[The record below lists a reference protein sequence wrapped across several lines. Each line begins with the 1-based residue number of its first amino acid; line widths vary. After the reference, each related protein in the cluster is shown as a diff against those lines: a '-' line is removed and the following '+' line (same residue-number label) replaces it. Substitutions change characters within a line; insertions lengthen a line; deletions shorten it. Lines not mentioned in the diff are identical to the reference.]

1 MPGRHK
7 KDCTCNTC
15 TERIKRQYFERFGEP
30 EPTPTPEAP
39 KAPEA
44 PEAPPPEITPTE
56 RQIAPPPEAEA
67 VEVMN
72 ADFFGDMLNDY
83 NNNVITVESTEE
95 EAEAEEE
102 PRQTSTTQIKGATV
116 LLVVDLFAPPLLA
129 KLYNYLFKPKKQI
142 HYKDLKLTS
151 EEKEELIELA
161 DAAFE
166 DAGIELSPMN
176 AFLSTLA
183 IVYTTKIFTHE

>member
-7 KDCTCNTC
+7 KDCTCQTC

-30 EPTPTPEAP
+30 DPTPPPT
-39 KAPEA
+39 PEA
-44 PEAPPPEITPTE
+44 PEAPPPTTEITPTE
-56 RQIAPPPEAEA
+56 RQIAPPEAEA

-83 NNNVITVESTEE
+83 NNNVITVESTE
-95 EAEAEEE
+95 AETVEEEE
-102 PRQTSTTQIKGATV
+102 PRRTSTTQIKGATV

-129 KLYNYLFKPKKQI
+129 KLYNYLFKPKKAI

-151 EEKEELIELA
+151 EEKEELTELA

-166 DAGIELSPMN
+166 DAGIELSPMS

>member
-1 MPGRHK
+1 MAGRHK
-7 KDCTCNTC
+7 KDCTCETC

-30 EPTPTPEAP
+30 EPTPTATPEPIPEAP
-39 KAPEA
+39 P
-44 PEAPPPEITPTE
+44 PPPEITPTE
-56 RQIAPPPEAEA
+56 RQISAPPEAEA

-83 NNNVITVESTEE
+83 NNNVITVEPEAE
-95 EAEAEEE
+95 AEAEAEE
-102 PRQTSTTQIKGATV
+102 PRRTSTTQIKGATV

-183 IVYTTKIFTHE
+183 IVYTTKIFTYE

>member
-7 KDCTCNTC
+7 KDCTCETC

-30 EPTPTPEAP
+30 DPTPPPTPEST
-39 KAPEA
+39 
-44 PEAPPPEITPTE
+44 PPQPEITPTE
-56 RQIAPPPEAEA
+56 RQIAPPPPEAEAEA
-67 VEVMN
+67 VEVIN
-72 ADFFGDMLNDY
+72 ADFFGDMLNEY
-83 NNNVITVESTEE
+83 NNNVITESTEP
-95 EAEAEEE
+95 EAVEEE
-102 PRQTSTTQIKGATV
+102 PRTSTTQIKGATV

-129 KLYNYLFKPKKQI
+129 KLYNYLFKPKKAI

>member
-7 KDCTCNTC
+7 KDCNCETC

-30 EPTPTPEAP
+30 EPTPTATPEPIPEATP
-39 KAPEA
+39 
-44 PEAPPPEITPTE
+44 PPPEITPPE
-56 RQIAPPPEAEA
+56 KQISAPEAEA

-83 NNNVITVESTEE
+83 NNNVITVETEP
-95 EAEAEEE
+95 EAEEQEE
-102 PRQTSTTQIKGATV
+102 PRRTSTTQIKGATV

-129 KLYNYLFKPKKQI
+129 KLYNYLFKPKKAI

>member
-1 MPGRHK
+1 MGGRHK

-30 EPTPTPEAP
+30 EPTATATPEPIPEAP
-39 KAPEA
+39 P
-44 PEAPPPEITPTE
+44 PGPPPEITPPE
-56 RQIAPPPEAEA
+56 KQISAPEAEA

-83 NNNVITVESTEE
+83 NNNVITVEP
-95 EAEAEEE
+95 EAGEQAEEEE
-102 PRQTSTTQIKGATV
+102 PRRTSTTQIKGATV